1 MRAPF
6 IALVVAGLLA
16 GCASTSAQKSTTP
29 PELGGEE
36 QIEIGEAPPSSPS
49 EVKIPSA
56 QAVAS
61 ETGIESIRR
70 NALIEAAQTYG
81 SRMGYASQSW
91 NAMND
96 MKGKASVLSQAFD
109 FNRVAVRAPGG
120 AGIVM
125 PPVVSTGTG
134 AFTVSDN
141 GQEAAVSDAY
151 LTVVTPGKFV
161 SVVPTWRNYLIMPVT
176 QPETPVS
183 ELLPRDEAERALY
196 SRTFQSAWDAGIN
209 QANSEFQERVNRLE
223 RDYRGM
229 LQYIR
234 LVNQGMM
241 DEMVISSADF
251 GVTTDDGEMRIGSR
265 AVKIT
270 SEAKF
275 NGNPRTWSVSTLR
288 ASGAL
293 VADMGVVPGIG
304 NQTK

>member
-1 MRAPF
+1 MRVSF
-6 IALVVAGLLA
+6 IALVVAGLVA
-16 GCASTSAQKSTTP
+16 GCAAPEKSTTP
-29 PELGGEE
+29 PELGGPDV
-36 QIEIGEAPPSSPS
+36 IEIGEAPPSKPS
-49 EVKIPSA
+49 DVKIPSA
-56 QAVAS
+56 SSVAS
-61 ETGIESIRR
+61 ETNIETIRKT
-70 NALIEAAQTYG
+70 ALVEAAQTYG
-81 SRMGYASQSW
+81 SRMGYARKAW
-91 NAMND
+91 ENLND
-96 MKGKASVLSQAFD
+96 MQARASVLDQGFD

-125 PPVVSTGTG
+125 PPVVSSATG
-134 AFTVSDN
+134 AFVVADN

-161 SVVPTWRNYLIMPVT
+161 SVVPTWRNYLLMPVT
-176 QPETPVS
+176 TPDVPVS
-183 ELLPRDEAERALY
+183 ELLPRNADEKALY
-196 SRTFQSAWDAGIN
+196 SKTFGEAWDAGVE
-209 QANSEFQERVNRLE
+209 QARVEFEERLNRLE

-251 GVTTDDGEMRIGSR
+251 GVTTDNGEMRIGSR

-275 NGNPRTWSVSTLR
+275 NGNPRTWKVSALR

-293 VADMGVVPGIG
+293 IADTGVTPGIG
-304 NQTK
+304 AQTK